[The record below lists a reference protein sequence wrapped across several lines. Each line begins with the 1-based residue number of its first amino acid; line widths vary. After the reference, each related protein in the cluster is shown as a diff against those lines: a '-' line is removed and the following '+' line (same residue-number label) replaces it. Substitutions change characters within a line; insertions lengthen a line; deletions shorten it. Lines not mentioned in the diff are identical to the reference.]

1 MLKKL
6 FGFDAAK
13 HSVKTEVLAGI
24 TTFLTMAYIL
34 AVNPSIMGVTGM
46 DKGALFTSTALVSAL
61 ACILMAVYA
70 KLPIALAPGMGLN
83 AFFAFVVCLAM
94 GYSWQ
99 MALTAVFLEGLIFIF
114 LTITNLREKLLEAL
128 PLCVKNA
135 IGPAI
140 GLFIAFLGM
149 QNAGLIV
156 KNDATMVALGD
167 MTAATPLLCLIGLCI
182 TVALMIKGMNGALLW
197 GMLITTLL
205 GIPMGVTNIGGIVSA
220 PPSMESICFALQFDQ
235 IFTVD
240 MAIIVFTL
248 LFMDMF
254 DTIGT
259 LFGVAQNAKMVD
271 ANGNVPWI
279 RKAMMVDACATTA
292 GALLGNCT
300 VTAYMESAS
309 GVTAGGRTGLTAM
322 TTGVCFLVALFMA
335 PLFLSIP
342 TAATGLAL
350 ILVGVMMMT
359 SVTQLDFLDYTN
371 AVPSFMCI
379 AFMVLSCSISNGIV
393 MGLLSYVLIH
403 IACGRFSKLTI
414 GNFIL
419 AAIFSLKFVI

>member
-6 FGFDAAK
+6 FGYDASQ
-13 HSVKTEVLAGI
+13 HNLKTEVFAGI

-46 DKGALFTSTALVSAL
+46 DKGALFTSTALVSAM
-61 ACILMAVYA
+61 ACVFMAIYA

-83 AFFAFVVCLAM
+83 AFFAYVVCLAM

-114 LTITNLREKLLEAL
+114 LTVTNLREKLLDAL
-128 PLCVKNA
+128 PMCVKNA

-156 KNDATMVALGD
+156 KSDATMVTLGD
-167 MTAATPLLCLIGLCI
+167 MTAATPLLCVIGLCI
-182 TVALMIKGMNGALLW
+182 TSALLIKKVNGALLW
-197 GMLITTLL
+197 GMLITTLI
-205 GIPMGVTNIGGIVSA
+205 GIPMGVTNITGVVSA
-220 PPSMESICFALQFDQ
+220 PPSMESICFVLQFDQ

-259 LFGVAQNAKMVD
+259 LFGVAQHSKMVD
-271 ANGNVPWI
+271 ENGNVPWI
-279 RKAMMVDACATTA
+279 RKAMMVDAYATTV

-300 VTAYMESAS
+300 VTAYMESAA
-309 GVTAGGRTGLTAM
+309 GVTAGGRSGLTALS
-322 TTGVCFLVALFMA
+322 TGICFAIALFMA

-342 TAATGLAL
+342 AAATGLAL
-350 ILVGVMMMT
+350 ILVGVMMMA
-359 SVTQLDFLDYTN
+359 SVTKLDFDDYAN

-403 IACGRFSKLTI
+403 VACGRFSKLTI
-414 GNFIL
+414 GNFVL

>member
-6 FGFDAAK
+6 FGFDASQ
-13 HSVKTEVLAGI
+13 HSLKTEVLAGL

-34 AVNPSIMGVTGM
+34 AVNPGIMSVSGM

-61 ACILMAVYA
+61 ACILMAIYA

-83 AFFAFVVCLAM
+83 AFFAFAICLTM

-99 MALTAVFLEGLIFIF
+99 MALTAVFLEGLLFIL
-114 LTITNLREKLLEAL
+114 LTVTNLREKILLAL
-128 PLCVKNA
+128 PACVKNA

-156 KNDATMVALGD
+156 KNDATLLALGNI
-167 MTAATPLLCLIGLCI
+167 TAPTPLLCLIGLCI
-182 TVALMIKGMNGALLW
+182 TSALLLKNVNGALLW
-197 GMLITTLL
+197 GMLITTVL
-205 GIPMGVTNIGGIVSA
+205 GIPMGVTQISGVVSA
-220 PPSMESICFALQFDQ
+220 PPSMESICFALEFDK
-235 IFTVD
+235 IFTID

-248 LFMDMF
+248 LFMDVF

-259 LFGVAQNAKMVD
+259 LFGVAQKAKMRD
-271 ANGNVPWI
+271 TNGDIPWI
-279 RKAMMVDACATTA
+279 RKALMVDAYATTA

-300 VTAYMESAS
+300 VTAYMESTS
-309 GVTAGGRTGLTAM
+309 GVAAGGRTGVTAL
-322 TTGVCFLVALFMA
+322 TTGVCFLAALFMA
-335 PLFLSIP
+335 PIFLSIP

-350 ILVGVMMMT
+350 ILVGVMMMST
-359 SVTQLDFLDYTN
+359 ISELDFHDYAN

-393 MGLLSYVLIH
+393 MGLLAYVVIH
-403 IACGRFSKLTI
+403 IVSARFSELTI
-414 GNFIL
+414 GHIVL
-419 AAIFSLKFVI
+419 ALIFSLKFVI